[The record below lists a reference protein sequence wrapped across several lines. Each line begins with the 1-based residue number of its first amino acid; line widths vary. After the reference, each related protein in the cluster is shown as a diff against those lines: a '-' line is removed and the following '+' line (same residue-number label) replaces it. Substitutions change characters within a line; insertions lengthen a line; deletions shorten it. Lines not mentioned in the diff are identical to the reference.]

1 MHRLDQTTFLN
12 RLPTTV
18 VRQRI
23 LVQARLEFDPMP
35 FEESEL
41 LTDYKFMTPRQTR
54 DLL

>member
-35 FEESEL
+35 FEESEP